1 MSGPRES
8 RDQGDPARAE
18 SAPSESRMPGQR
30 PAISVIMCVFN
41 AQDHLESAIWS
52 IRNQTFRDFEFLIL
66 DDGSTDGTAAIIH
79 RHAAED
85 TRLRIIHQPNRGV
98 VASLNLLIES
108 AQSDL
113 LARMDGDDIAAPHRL
128 ALQVQAMKAEPDIV
142 ALGSW
147 ARLIDAAGRSTG
159 RTTSPPCHH
168 DQIKVALGANKPALP
183 HSSVMMRT
191 DAMQR
196 VGGYRAAFR
205 HCEDLD
211 LWWRLSRVG
220 RLANIPLPLINYRI
234 APGQIS
240 QKYRIE
246 QATNAAIACHVHRL
260 IAAGHNDPINGALP
274 MPPLEAIGQQLDA
287 PNFAQA
293 IRAEVVP
300 QILYATASLAASDLK
315 PIALYL
321 AETRAI
327 AWVPLWKATARLVL
341 AGHWP
346 AAMRLAMLLSGRALR
361 R

>member
-1 MSGPRES
+1 MSGAQES
-8 RDQGDPARAE
+8 QDHGDLAPAE
-18 SAPSESRMPGQR
+18 STPSETKRPAQR

-41 AQDHLESAIWS
+41 AQDYVESAILS
-52 IRNQTFRDFEFLIL
+52 IRNQTFSDFEFLIL
-66 DDGSTDGTAAIIH
+66 DDGSTDGTATILH

-85 TRLRIIHQPNRGV
+85 NRLRIIHQPNRGV

-128 ALQVQAMKAEPDIV
+128 ALQVHAMRAEPDIV

-147 ARLIDAAGRSTG
+147 ARLIDAAGRPTG
-159 RTTSPPCHH
+159 RITSPPSHH
-168 DQIKVALGANKPALP
+168 APISLALGTNKPALL
-183 HSSVMMRT
+183 HSSVMMRA
-191 DAMQR
+191 DAVQR

-220 RLANIPLPLINYRI
+220 QLANLPLPLIDYRLT
-234 APGQIS
+234 PGQVS
-240 QKYRIE
+240 QKHRIE
-246 QATNAAIACHVHRL
+246 QATNAAIASHVHRL
-260 IAAGHNDPINGALP
+260 IAAGQDDPINGALP
-274 MPPLEAIGQQLDA
+274 MPPLDALGQQLGA

-293 IRAEVVP
+293 IRAEIVP
-300 QILYATASLAASDLK
+300 QILHATASLAASDLK
-315 PIALYL
+315 LIAAHL
-321 AETRAI
+321 AETRAV
-327 AWVPLWKATARLVL
+327 AWVPLWKATARLAL

-346 AAMRLAMLLSGRALR
+346 AALRLAMLLSGRALR